1 MRTFTSYIFIHWYI
15 HHFYYWNKVCAV
27 YVTNIK
33 IFQTQVTLRLI
44 AIPGGV
50 SKCSKK
56 RANFF
61 KKGKKTC
68 SKRWGGWDL
77 GRGKYHPLLWYN
89 DGCWRQWWW
98 IPQPCPRMRVSVRVG
113 NERRRIFTPAALL
126 CDKYTALPSQI
137 YCSCNSQRNVI
148 LEQR

>member
-98 IPQPCPRMRVSVRVG
+98 IPQPRPRMRVSVRVG
-113 NERRRIFTPAALL
+113 NNETSAGGFSRQLL
-126 CDKYTALPSQI
+126 SSVTNTLRCPHKYTAP
-137 YCSCNSQRNVI
+137 VI
-148 LEQR
+148 HNEM